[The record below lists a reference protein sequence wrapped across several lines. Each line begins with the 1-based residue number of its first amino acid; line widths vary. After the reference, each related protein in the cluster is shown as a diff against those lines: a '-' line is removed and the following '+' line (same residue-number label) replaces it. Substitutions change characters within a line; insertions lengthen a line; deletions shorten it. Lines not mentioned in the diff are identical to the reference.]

1 MRTDSDVKR
10 ALMARAKTLEPWR
23 AHELRAYA
31 PPDAATEDGI
41 GVFGPFVSVELTT
54 PASVRVLV
62 DRDTPPHVA
71 AKALRLIARRL
82 VRRFGEEESEP
93 DGVRELRRA
102 A

>member
-41 GVFGPFVSVELTT
+41 GVFGPFAAVELTT

-71 AKALRLIARRL
+71 AKALRAIARRL

-93 DGVRELRRA
+93 GGVRELRRA